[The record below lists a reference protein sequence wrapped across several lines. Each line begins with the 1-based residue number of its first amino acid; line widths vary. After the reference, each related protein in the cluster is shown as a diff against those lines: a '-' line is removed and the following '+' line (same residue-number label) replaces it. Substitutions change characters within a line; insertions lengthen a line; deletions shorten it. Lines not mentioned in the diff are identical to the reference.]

1 MMEKHVVTTFPTL
14 LLESTDPEFDCQQDL
29 TNWIYNLRE
38 KDTDGVTVSNRGGWQ
53 SSDAYFYRNDKTFRP
68 FIEYISKRIEHLMSD
83 VFQNPVGLIN
93 MWANINPPGT
103 YNIEHDHA
111 QCDMSGV
118 LWIQGPENSGNFVLK
133 NPNGFVQFPVIGALA
148 QDVQQ
153 LTSHV
158 VIHAPTPGKM
168 MLFPSH
174 IRHLV
179 ETNQSQQDRISIA
192 FNLTFV

>member
-1 MMEKHVVTTFPTL
+1 MMEKHIVTAFSTII
-14 LLESTDPEFDCQQDL
+14 LESTDTEFECQNDL
-29 TNWIYNLRE
+29 TKWIYQLRDADPE
-38 KDTDGVTVSNRGGWQ
+38 GTIISNRGGWQ
-53 SSDAYFYRNDKTFRP
+53 SRDAFFFKNDRSFRP
-68 FIEYISKRIEHLMSD
+68 FIEYIAKRIEFLCTD
-83 VFQNPVGLIN
+83 VYQNAVQVDNL
-93 MWANINPPGT
+93 WVNINPPGT

-111 QCDMSGV
+111 QSDMSGV

-179 ETNQSQQDRISIA
+179 ETNQSQHDRISIA